1 MVPLANVAVNQNHA
15 VALRCALNRFLAP
28 KTRIL
33 PLTRPTRI
41 AAALV
46 LALIGAAIAAPAVT
60 ASSALQPAALAAIGE
75 PGTTAHFDRASD
87 EITTLAPQLRQPR
100 AGLTATATRGPA
112 APPTATRAAAGVMV
126 KSNPTDVQ
134 EVWVSV
140 ASATSK
146 TSDDVN
152 SGMTEAAVKKTIS
165 YVNSYWAAQSNNA
178 VSFVFGGYETR
189 SLGQSTCDANA
200 ALADEETEAF
210 GGQFSNGSWAGTKN
224 HLLVLTRESC
234 GAQSFATVSTD
245 GGEIFSGNGIGASM
259 GEPYLLHETGHNL
272 GFAHADGT
280 ICASSTSYDA
290 SIASYGF
297 SSTKCPTTEYDD
309 YLDIM
314 GYTVHGATPNVSS
327 VQRILS
333 GWMTNYASVNG
344 GAPKRTI
351 TLMPLGASGGTQSI
365 VITDP
370 ASGEQY
376 YVEYRAP
383 IGRDKSSAEFN
394 YKVQCGAAHSG
405 YSICNL
411 GSSTKTGII
420 RVLRALPVGNADGT
434 AALALAKVAGSSVRR
449 ATSMAAGATFTNFDR
464 GFSIKINSLSIA
476 HGASVTVTLS
486 N

>member
-1 MVPLANVAVNQNHA
+1 M
-15 VALRCALNRFLAP
+15 R
-28 KTRIL
+28 
-33 PLTRPTRI
+33 RPIRI
-41 AAALV
+41 ALALAVSLLGAALV
-46 LALIGAAIAAPAVT
+46 APMTA
-60 ASSALQPAALAAIGE
+60 ASSESPSTGTE
-75 PGTTAHFDRASD
+75 PGLRAQFDRASD
-87 EITTLAPQLRQPR
+87 EITTLAPGLRQPH
-100 AGLTATATRGPA
+100 AGLSATATHAPLAQPSA
-112 APPTATRAAAGVMV
+112 ARAAAGTIA
-126 KSNPTDVQ
+126 KASPTVVQ
-134 EVWVSV
+134 KVWVSV
-140 ASATSK
+140 ASATAK

-152 SGMTEAAVKKTIS
+152 TGMTEAAIKKMIS

-189 SLGQSTCDANA
+189 SLGQSTCNANA
-200 ALADEETEAF
+200 TLAKEETAAF
-210 GGQFSNGSWAGTKN
+210 GGRFSNGSWAGTKN
-224 HLLVLTRESC
+224 HLVVLTREAC

-259 GEPYLLHETGHNL
+259 GEPYLLHEFGHNL
-272 GFAHADGT
+272 GFAHADSA

-333 GWMTNYASVNG
+333 GWMTNYASVDG
-344 GAPKRTI
+344 GAAKRTI

-370 ASGEQY
+370 ASGERY

-383 IGRDKSSAEFN
+383 IGRDKTSAEFN
-394 YKVQCGAAHSG
+394 YQRQCGAARSG
-405 YSICNL
+405 YAICNL
-411 GSSTKTGII
+411 GSSAKTGII
-420 RVLRALPVGNADGT
+420 RVLRALPVGTADGT
-434 AALALAKVAGSSVRR
+434 AALALTKVSGSSVRR

-464 GFSIKINSLSIA
+464 GFQVKINSLSIT

-486 N
+486 H

>member
-1 MVPLANVAVNQNHA
+1 LRRPIRT
-15 VALRCALNRFLAP
+15 AL
-28 KTRIL
+28 I
-33 PLTRPTRI
+33 
-41 AAALV
+41 
-46 LALIGAAIAAPAVT
+46 LALSLLGAAIVAPVT
-60 ASSALQPAALAAIGE
+60 AASSESPSPVTE
-75 PGTTAHFDRASD
+75 PGLRAQFDRASD
-87 EITTLAPQLRQPR
+87 EITTLAPQLRQPH
-100 AGLTATATRGPA
+100 ASLTATATH
-112 APPTATRAAAGVMV
+112 APPAQPSAARAAAGAIA
-126 KSNPTDVQ
+126 KATPTVVQ
-134 EVWVSV
+134 KVWVSV
-140 ASATSK
+140 ASATAK

-152 SGMTEAAVKKTIS
+152 TGMTEAAIKNMIS

-200 ALADEETEAF
+200 ALADEEAASF

-259 GEPYLLHETGHNL
+259 GEPYLLHEFGHNL

-344 GAPKRTI
+344 GAAKRTI
-351 TLMPLGASGGTQSI
+351 TLMPLGSSGGTQSI

-383 IGRDKSSAEFN
+383 IGRDKTSAEFN
-394 YKVQCGAAHSG
+394 YQRQCGAAHSG

-411 GSSTKTGII
+411 GSSAKTGII
-420 RVLRALPVGNADGT
+420 RVLRALPVGSADGT
-434 AALALAKVAGSSVRR
+434 AALALTKVSGSSVRR

-464 GFSIKINSLSIA
+464 GFQVKINSLSIT

-486 N
+486 H